1 MRQSLVLITG
11 SRKVKSNSVLPCS
24 QKRDKVSR
32 STKSFPMI
40 EQNANSSR
48 ISSFVILSLSTA
60 VLTLGLIVF
69 GAVVRVTDSGLGC
82 GTDWP
87 LCNGTIFPPLDNIT
101 AWIEWLH
108 RLFALLIG
116 CFGLAMLAAAWRDFR
131 HSNRRVLRMTAA
143 AAILFV
149 VQSALGA
156 IVVFLE
162 LPPTFVTLHL
172 GVAMLLLAALLGAGL
187 VAWHRPSVLR
197 RDGSIP
203 RLAVVNAALAFL
215 IILTGA
221 LVRGSGATLACTQWP
236 LCDGG
241 AILPFEQGQ
250 LAVIHMIHRLS
261 VAAMSLALLVLL
273 RQVYRQRSDRLIRR
287 IALGA
292 VLVHVLQIGVGALFV
307 LSVAGREW
315 GAAHVGLAA
324 TVWGL
329 LVALAVI
336 ESINTQNPA
345 G

>member
-1 MRQSLVLITG
+1 
-11 SRKVKSNSVLPCS
+11 
-24 QKRDKVSR
+24 
-32 STKSFPMI
+32 MI
-40 EQNANSSR
+40 EHNTSAAR

-60 VLTLGLIVF
+60 ALTLGLIVF

-116 CFGLAMLAAAWRDFR
+116 FFGLATLAAAWRQYRQRD
-131 HSNRRVLRMTAA
+131 RRVLQVTVA

-172 GVAMLLLAALLGAGL
+172 GVAMLLLATLLGAA
-187 VAWHRPSVLR
+187 VMAWYQPSPLQR
-197 RDGSIP
+197 ADSIP
-203 RLAVVNAALAFL
+203 LLAVVNAAMAFL
-215 IILTGA
+215 VILTGA
-221 LVRGSGATLACTQWP
+221 LVRGSGATLACTTWP

-241 AILPFEQGQ
+241 AILPFEQGL
-250 LAVIHMIHRLS
+250 LAVINMIHRLS
-261 VAAMSLALLVLL
+261 VAAMSIALLILMW
-273 RQVYRQRSDRLIRR
+273 QVHRQRAEPLIKR
-287 IALGA
+287 IAFGA
-292 VLVHVLQIGVGALFV
+292 VLVQVMQIAAGALFV
-307 LSVAGREW
+307 LTTAGREW
-315 GAAHVGLAA
+315 GAIHVGLAA

-329 LVALAVI
+329 LVILSLI
-336 ESINTQNPA
+336 EYLNKPQDGTIT